1 MFYIGTRSNVANLS
15 PLVTH
20 SISPPQ
26 QQHHPQPTKIMHGQQ
41 DSPLL
46 RLPAE
51 LCNEIYGH
59 VLTEA
64 RPIEVHRAFAPTS
77 KDPDCRLRFS
87 LSTTIPSRHFAV
99 LLPLAQVCRQ
109 IRAETIALP
118 YTLNIFALEVEFI
131 NEFVAALPAHF
142 RTIITRLAI
151 RTSRHQHPHLLELRF
166 HPSHGIL
173 EGLAR
178 LPALSKIFL
187 PNYRTPALHEEKWR
201 AAILSNAGLK
211 VEVEKV
217 IEMIVTVTTRKG
229 MELALAERYW

>member
-1 MFYIGTRSNVANLS
+1 MFCIGTRSNVANLS

-20 SISPPQ
+20 SIFLPQ
-26 QQHHPQPTKIMHGQQ
+26 QEHHPQPTKIMHNQQ

-51 LCNEIYGH
+51 IRNAIYAY

-64 RPIEVHRAFAPTS
+64 RPIEVHRAFAPTP
-77 KDPDCRLRFS
+77 KDPDFRLRFS
-87 LSTTIPSRHFAV
+87 LSTTIPSRHSAA
-99 LLPLAQVCRQ
+99 LLPITQVCSQ

-131 NEFVAALPAHF
+131 NEFVAALPAHA
-142 RTIITRLAI
+142 RTVITRLAI

-166 HPSHGIL
+166 HPLHGIL

-187 PNYRTPALHEEKWR
+187 PNDRTPALHEEKWSE
-201 AAILSNAGLK
+201 AILSNAGLK

-217 IEMIVTVTTRKG
+217 IEMIVTVTTRTG
-229 MELALAERYW
+229 MELTLAERCW